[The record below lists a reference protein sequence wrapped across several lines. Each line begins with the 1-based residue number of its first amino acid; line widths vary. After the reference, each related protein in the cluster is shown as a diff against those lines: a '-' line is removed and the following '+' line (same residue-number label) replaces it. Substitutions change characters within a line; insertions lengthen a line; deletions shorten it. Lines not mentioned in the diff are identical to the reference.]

1 MHKLILIIFNLS
13 LSFGTIP
20 HLFKVKDV
28 KESIRLIQNM
38 TLVQKLTIDIKS
50 KLKLWAGE
58 VDENPLLFEDPVTN
72 FLFLKM
78 LLVDIQKVLN
88 PEQQQSIRDASKMS
102 FVKFWDLVQQRGR
115 GIIGSPFPDW

>member
-1 MHKLILIIFNLS
+1 MHKLIIIIWNLS
-13 LSFGTIP
+13 LSFGTNQY
-20 HLFKVKDV
+20 LFKVKDV

-38 TLVQKLTIDIKS
+38 TLVQKLNNDMKS

-58 VDENPLLFEDPVTN
+58 VDKNPLFFEDPVTN

-102 FVKFWDLVQQRGR
+102 FVKFWDLVQQR
-115 GIIGSPFPDW
+115 

>member
-1 MHKLILIIFNLS
+1 MHILIIIILNLS
-13 LSFGTIP
+13 LSFETNP
-20 HLFKVKDV
+20 YLFKVKDV

-58 VDENPLLFEDPVTN
+58 VDENPSFFEDPVTN

-88 PEQQQSIRDASKMS
+88 PEQQQSIRGASKMS
-102 FVKFWDLVQQRGR
+102 FVKFWD
-115 GIIGSPFPDW
+115 